1 VNIAFLDVH
10 YKGSAARAACV
21 LADSWESAAPSLTRV
36 WDVDAVESY
45 EPGSFYRREL
55 PCLLAV
61 LQLLPAPPDIA
72 VVDGY
77 VWLAPGDRPG
87 LGAHLYQALGRTVPV
102 VGIAKTAF
110 STAASSSSVIPVLR
124 GASRKPLFVTAVG
137 IPPEVAAEC
146 VRHMTGSYRIP
157 TMVSLAD
164 RLARGLAA

>member
-1 VNIAFLDVH
+1 VSIAFLDVH
-10 YKGSAARAACV
+10 YSGSAARAACV
-21 LADSWESAAPSLTRV
+21 LAESWEAAAPSLTRV
-36 WDVDAVESY
+36 QDIGAVAPY

-110 STAASSSSVIPVLR
+110 SAAASSSSVIPVLR
-124 GASRKPLFVTAVG
+124 GASGKPLFITAVG
-137 IPPEVAAEC
+137 MAPEVAAEH
-146 VRHMTGSYRIP
+146 VRRMAGSYRIP
-157 TMVSLAD
+157 SMVSLTD
-164 RLARGLAA
+164 RLTRGSAA